1 MHFALSVLFPLLIFS
16 FGDCAVV
23 NDTQTK
29 TGVPITIGVTNG
41 QSWGVWGNP
50 EKCPSGTYATGF
62 SLKVQPYQGFWVDD
76 TALNGIALHCS
87 EPIGNNGIVGPFT
100 TIKSSEGSWGS
111 WTQNVWC
118 PNGVLTA
125 FQLQVES
132 YQWLLDD
139 SAATNIRFI
148 CTGNQ
153 VLEGSGMNWGYWG
166 SWSTVCAENGIC
178 GIQTK
183 VDSPNWQRDDTA
195 LNDVLFYCC

>member
-1 MHFALSVLFPLLIFS
+1 MHFALSVLFPLLVLS
-16 FGDCAVV
+16 FGECAVV

-29 TGVPITIGVTNG
+29 ISVSNTIRVTNG
-41 QSWGVWGNP
+41 QTWGVWGNP

-62 SLKVQPYQGFWVDD
+62 SLKVQPHQGFWVDD

-87 EPIGNNGIVGPFT
+87 KPIGNNGIVGPYT
-100 TIKSSEGSWGS
+100 TIRSSEGSWGS

-139 SAATNIRFI
+139 SAATNIRFL

-153 VLEGSGMNWGYWG
+153 VLEGSGMNWGSWG
-166 SWSTVCAENGIC
+166 SWSTVCAGTGIC